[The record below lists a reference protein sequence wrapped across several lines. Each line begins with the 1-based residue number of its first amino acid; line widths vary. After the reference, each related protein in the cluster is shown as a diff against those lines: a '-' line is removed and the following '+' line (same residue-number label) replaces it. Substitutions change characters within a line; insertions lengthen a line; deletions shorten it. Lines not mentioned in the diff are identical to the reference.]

1 MSILGL
7 VGGLVGAGLSFR
19 GAKRQNEM
27 ALLAAEKQMA
37 FQREVMQNRYQW
49 QVADLKKAGLN
60 PVLATGLSAGMASG
74 SSYTPVNELSGAA
87 SGVVDAVSSAFER
100 RLALREQ
107 KNRDKIAD
115 AQAAVYRAQA
125 ADYESKTSADYWRRT
140 GLSIDSQ
147 IDSRVASAA
156 ESRSRNDILK
166 AELQEKPYKL
176 SILNQHLTQEL
187 KRARLLEAQI
197 SYTRSQEA
205 RSRMETRLARSRDNI
220 EGFRA
225 MILESEAEIAAIEAE
240 AQRAGLPVKK
250 LEAAGKTAPINS
262 WLRRYGAFDLLG
274 K

>member
-1 MSILGL
+1 MSLFGTIL
-7 VGGLVGAGLSFR
+7 GAGLSFL
-19 GAKRQNEM
+19 GAKHQNDRAE
-27 ALLAAEKQMA
+27 AAAEKQMA

-49 QVADLKKAGLN
+49 QVADLKQAGLN

-74 SSYTPVNELSGAA
+74 SSYTPTNELN
-87 SGVVDAVSSAFER
+87 GVADAVSSAFDR

-107 KNRDKIAD
+107 RNRDKIAD

-147 IDSRVASAA
+147 IDARVASAA
-156 ESRSRNDILK
+156 ESRSRTDILK

-176 SILNQHLTQEL
+176 AILNQNLIQEM
-187 KRARLLEAQI
+187 KRVRLLEAQI
-197 SYTRSQEA
+197 GYTQSQED
-205 RSRMETRLARSRDNI
+205 RSRMETRLARSKDNV

-250 LEAAGKTAPINS
+250 LEAAGKTAPVNA
-262 WLRRYGAFDLLG
+262 WLRRYGAYDLLDLG
-274 K
+274 KFLGK

>member
-1 MSILGL
+1 MSILGAL
-7 VGGLVGAGLSFR
+7 VGGGLSLLGSR
-19 GAKRQNEM
+19 RQNR
-27 ALLAAEKQMA
+27 AAEAAAAQQMA

-74 SSYTPVNELSGAA
+74 SSYTPVNELNGAA
-87 SGVVDAVSSAFER
+87 DAVSSAFER

-107 KNRDKIAD
+107 RNRDKLAD
-115 AQAAVYRAQA
+115 AQASVYRAQA

-156 ESRSRNDILK
+156 ESRSRTDILK

-176 SILNQHLTQEL
+176 SILSQHLTQEM

-197 SYTRSQEA
+197 RNTHSQTE

-250 LEAAGKTAPINS
+250 LEAAGKTAPVNA
-262 WLRRYGAFDLLG
+262 WLRRYGVYDLLG
-274 K
+274 NVR

>member
-1 MSILGL
+1 MPILGAL
-7 VGGLVGAGLSFR
+7 LGGGLALLGSR
-19 GAKRQNEM
+19 RQNKAAEM
-27 ALLAAEKQMA
+27 AAEKQMA

-49 QVADLKKAGLN
+49 QTADLKKAGLN

-74 SSYTPVNELSGAA
+74 SSYTPVNEMQGLAN
-87 SGVVDAVSSAFER
+87 AVSSAFER

-107 KNRDKIAD
+107 RNRDKLAD
-115 AQAAVYRAQA
+115 AQASVYRAQA

-156 ESRSRNDILK
+156 ESRSRTDILK

-176 SILNQHLTQEL
+176 SILKKHLTQEQT
-187 KRARLLEAQI
+187 RVRLLEAQLG
-197 SYTRSQEA
+197 YTQSQAA
-205 RSRMETRLARSRDNI
+205 RSRMETELARSRNNC

-225 MILESEAEIAAIEAE
+225 MILESQAEIAAIEAE

-250 LEAAGKTAPINS
+250 LEAAGKTAPVNS
-262 WLRRYGAFDLLG
+262 WLRSSGFYDLLG
-274 K
+274 NVR

>member
-1 MSILGL
+1 MSLFGTIL
-7 VGGLVGAGLSFR
+7 GAGLSFL
-19 GAKRQNEM
+19 GAKRQNDAAES
-27 ALLAAEKQMA
+27 AAEKQMQ

-49 QVADLKKAGLN
+49 QVDDLKKAGLN

-74 SSYTPVNELSGAA
+74 SSYTPVNEYN
-87 SGVVDAVSSAFER
+87 GVANAVSSAFDR

-107 KNRDKIAD
+107 RNRDKLAD
-115 AQAAVYRAQA
+115 AQASVYRAQA

-147 IDSRVASAA
+147 IDARVASAA
-156 ESRSRNDILK
+156 ESRSRTDILK

-176 SILNQHLTQEL
+176 AILAQNLTQEM
-187 KRARLLEAQI
+187 KRVRLLEAQI
-197 SYTRSQEA
+197 GYTQSQDA
-205 RSRMETRLARSRDNI
+205 RSRMETRLARSRDNV

-250 LEAAGKTAPINS
+250 LEAAGKTAPVNA
-262 WLRRYGAFDLLG
+262 WLRRYGAYDLLDLG
-274 K
+274 KFLGK